1 MYGRGHQTVSFG
13 PPVTPN
19 VIKYLMIANAAVLIL
34 QIISPKVLVP
44 VADAQLSVPA
54 DMVTAWFAAWPE
66 RVWSTGTFW
75 QPFTYMF
82 LHAGLMHIAFNMLAL
97 WMFGSPIALLWG
109 EKKFLRFYLLCGFG
123 AGLIIV
129 SWPAIAVLFEMGATS
144 SYVLPTLGASGA
156 VFGVLLAYS
165 LTWPDRTIMLLFPP
179 IPIKAIY
186 FIPFILVMGWV
197 GGPANVS
204 HVGHLGGVV
213 VGWILLRRMGTTGG
227 ITFKSLRYRWRRYKM
242 RRNLRSVRMDELRSR
257 RRSDDDHQT
266 FH

>member
-1 MYGRGHQTVSFG
+1 LHGRGYQTVRFG

-19 VIKYLMIANAAVLIL
+19 VIKQLLIANLAVFVAQALF
-34 QIISPKVLVP
+34 PVLW
-44 VADAQLSVPA
+44 QLGSVTPYLF
-54 DMVTAWFAAWPE
+54 W
-66 RVWSTGTFW
+66 RQGYLW
-75 QPFTYMF
+75 QPFTYMW

-129 SWPAIAVLFEMGATS
+129 SWPAIPVVFGTS
-144 SYVLPTLGASGA
+144 VPQGYLIPTLGASGA

-227 ITFKSLRYRWRRYKM
+227 ITFKSLQHRWRRYKM
-242 RRNLRSVRMDELRSR
+242 RRNLRAVRMEELRSR
-257 RRSDDDHQT
+257 RRSDDDHRT

>member
-1 MYGRGHQTVSFG
+1 LYGRGYQTVSFG

-19 VIKYLMIANAAVLIL
+19 VIKQLLIANLAVFVAQALI
-34 QIISPKVLVP
+34 P
-44 VADAQLSVPA
+44 QLA
-54 DMVTAWFAAWPE
+54 GLGAVTPYLFWQQ
-66 RVWSTGTFW
+66 GYLW
-75 QPFTYMF
+75 QPFSYMF
-82 LHAGLMHIAFNMLAL
+82 LHAGLMHIGFNMLAL

-123 AGLIIV
+123 AGLIIAT
-129 SWPAIAVLFEMGATS
+129 WPGIFVLFEIGVPTTYLM
-144 SYVLPTLGASGA
+144 PTLGASGA

-186 FIPFILVMGWV
+186 FIPFILVLGWLA
-197 GGPANVS
+197 GPANVS
-204 HVGHLGGVV
+204 HTGHLGGVL

-227 ITFKSLRYRWRRYKM
+227 ITLKSLQYRWRRYKM
-242 RRNLRSVRMDELRSR
+242 RRNLRAVRMDEFRAR
-257 RRSDDDHQT
+257 RRSDDDHRT

>member
-1 MYGRGHQTVSFG
+1 
-13 PPVTPN
+13 VTPA
-19 VIKYLMIANAAVLIL
+19 VIKQLLIANLAVFVAQVFFPVISQLGAA
-34 QIISPKVLVP
+34 SP
-44 VADAQLSVPA
+44 QLF
-54 DMVTAWFAAWPE
+54 WRHGFL
-66 RVWSTGTFW
+66 W

-82 LHAGLMHIAFNMLAL
+82 LHADLMHIGFNMLAL

-109 EKKFLRFYLLCGFG
+109 ERKFLRFYLLCGVG

-129 SWPAIAVLFEMGATS
+129 TWPQLVVLFGAGTPS
-144 SYVLPTLGASGA
+144 GYLLPTLGASGA

-179 IPIKAIY
+179 IPIKALY
-186 FIPFILVMGWV
+186 FIPLILVMGWLF
-197 GGPANVS
+197 GAGNIS

-227 ITFKSLRYRWRRYKM
+227 ITFKSLQHRWRRYRM
-242 RRNLRSVRMDELRSR
+242 RRNLRAVRMDELRSR
-257 RRSDDDHQT
+257 RRRNDDDHRT

>member
-19 VIKYLMIANAAVLIL
+19 VIKQLLIANLAVF
-34 QIISPKVLVP
+34 
-44 VADAQLSVPA
+44 VAQALFPPLWQLGSVTPYLF
-54 DMVTAWFAAWPE
+54 W
-66 RVWSTGTFW
+66 RQGYLW
-75 QPFTYMF
+75 QPFTYMW
-82 LHAGLMHIAFNMLAL
+82 LHAGLMHLGFNMLAL
-97 WMFGSPIALLWG
+97 WMFGSPLALLWG
-109 EKKFLRFYLLCGFG
+109 EKKFLRFYLLCGVG

-129 SWPAIAVLFEMGATS
+129 TWPAIPLLFEMGVPNT
-144 SYVLPTLGASGA
+144 YLLPTLGASGA
-156 VFGVLLAYS
+156 VFGVLLGYS

-186 FIPFILVMGWV
+186 FIPVIFFLSLL
-197 GGPANVS
+197 GPQNVS
-204 HVGHLGGVV
+204 HVGHLGGVL

-227 ITFKSLRYRWRRYKM
+227 LTFKSLRYRWRRYKM

-257 RRSDDDHQT
+257 RRSDDDHRT

>member
-1 MYGRGHQTVSFG
+1 LYGRGYQTIRFG

-19 VIKYLMIANAAVLIL
+19 VIKQLLIANLAVFVGQRLL
-34 QIISPKVLVP
+34 PDLGP
-44 VADAQLSVPA
+44 LGA
-54 DMVTAWFAAWPE
+54 VTPYLFW
-66 RVWSTGTFW
+66 RQGYLW

-109 EKKFLRFYLLCGFG
+109 ERKFLRFYLLCGFG

-129 SWPAIAVLFEMGATS
+129 GWPEIPVLFGVGPPAT
-144 SYVLPTLGASGA
+144 YMLPTLGASGA
-156 VFGVLLAYS
+156 VFGVLLGYS

-186 FIPFILVMGWV
+186 FIPVIFFLSLL
-197 GGPANVS
+197 GPQNVS
-204 HVGHLGGVV
+204 HVGHLGGIL
-213 VGWILLRRMGTTGG
+213 VGWVLLRRMGITGG
-227 ITFKSLRYRWRRYKM
+227 ITLKSLQYRWRRYRM
-242 RRNLRSVRMDELRSR
+242 RRKLRAVQMDELRSR
-257 RRSDDDHQT
+257 RRPDEDHRT